1 MPHLLLEHSAN
12 IAHAPSTTALF
23 QRLHQ
28 VLIELAGSAP
38 TDLKSRRIAYED
50 YLVGEGTHQDA
61 FVHLCVSLLSGRDI
75 SVRQRIKETCL
86 ALLIEA
92 FVPKD
97 NEPTH
102 LQPRISVEV
111 REMER
116 ATYGKYPAV
125 VPTSSPS

>member
-12 IAHAPSTTALF
+12 IAHTPSTTALF

-28 VLIELAGSAP
+28 VLIELAGCAA

-50 YLVGEGTHQDA
+50 YLVGDGAPQDA

-86 ALLIEA
+86 NLLTEA
-92 FVPKD
+92 FVPTE
-97 NEPTH
+97 NAPTD

-116 ATYGKYPAV
+116 ATYGKYPAAAP
-125 VPTSSPS
+125 PTTPP